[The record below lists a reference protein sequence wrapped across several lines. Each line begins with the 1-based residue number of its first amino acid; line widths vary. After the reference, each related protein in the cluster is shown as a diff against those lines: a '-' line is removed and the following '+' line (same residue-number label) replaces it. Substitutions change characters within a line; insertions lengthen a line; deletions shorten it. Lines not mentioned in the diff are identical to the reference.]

1 MHYLKRSNHVK
12 LINRLVAADE
22 MQMKNDAV
30 LLKIKLGSKAIFTC
44 WGVMVKSTSTNQYVL
59 A

>member
-44 WGVMVKSTSTNQYVL
+44 
-59 A
+59 